1 MPPSK
6 SRSKFG
12 AFIEDV
18 PEIIPPSTP
27 SAPARSPSDRLREKI
42 IRDSY
47 SSSPGKKQQ
56 LSNSTKTATSLS
68 STNRSGATVEVIEN
82 DEPSEAMPADLIAID
97 IRDGDKK
104 DTKSSRMSSKGRTAS
119 TKMPVS
125 ANIDKKVDASFMV
138 IGEGGSNQEQQG
150 SHHRRLVGVRRVVS
164 EGLWRTSKSKC
175 DKNRDGRVGAFA
187 LSLQSHV
194 SLTDED
200 RPVESSDI
208 INDEEEGRWISVVSS
223 EQHSPPPPQGVVGCQ
238 TIPEGGNDRRASH
251 TIPNA
256 PNSSTGSSNLNPRG
270 SDDKVEEEDDVFV
283 CGMKSNVFIGVVITF
298 SVLVIIMVA
307 IAVSASKCRQALVK
321 LYVCVWSLSLPTYT
335 ETEWVGTTLLAT

>member
-1 MPPSK
+1 M
-6 SRSKFG
+6 
-12 AFIEDV
+12 
-18 PEIIPPSTP
+18 
-27 SAPARSPSDRLREKI
+27 
-42 IRDSY
+42 
-47 SSSPGKKQQ
+47 
-56 LSNSTKTATSLS
+56 
-68 STNRSGATVEVIEN
+68 IEN
-82 DEPSEAMPADLIAID
+82 GEPSEAMPADLIAID

-104 DTKSSRMSSKGRTAS
+104 DTKSSRMSSKGRAP
-119 TKMPVS
+119 TKVPVS

-200 RPVESSDI
+200 RPIESSDI

-238 TIPEGGNDRRASH
+238 TIPEGGNDHQPSH
-251 TIPNA
+251 TNSNTPA
-256 PNSSTGSSNLNPRG
+256 SSTGSSNSNPRS
-270 SDDKVEEEDDVFV
+270 SDDKVEEDDDVLV
-283 CGMKSNVFIGVVITF
+283 CGMKTNVFIGVVITF

-307 IAVSASKCRQALVK
+307 IAVSASKCRQA
-321 LYVCVWSLSLPTYT
+321 SLGWPC
-335 ETEWVGTTLLAT
+335 